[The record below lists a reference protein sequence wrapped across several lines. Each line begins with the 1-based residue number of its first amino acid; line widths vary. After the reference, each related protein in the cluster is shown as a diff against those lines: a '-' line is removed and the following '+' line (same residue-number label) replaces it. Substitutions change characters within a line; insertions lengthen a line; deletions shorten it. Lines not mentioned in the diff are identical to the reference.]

1 MDELMEDYGYVL
13 DFLPTGKSNDRYKE
27 PVAQIIGTKFFKLL
41 EVTIKPDHIVRL
53 EQKVNIGKTNRV
65 EVDRIKTRMPVSE
78 LSNTSRAELTPV
90 LKKIVMER
98 ELDFVS
104 FFNKCGSISIRL
116 HQLELL
122 PGIGKKHLEEILSER
137 ENLPFVSFEDI
148 KTRVP
153 LLTDPASI
161 IVQRI
166 NNEITGIEK
175 HYLFVKPPAYD

>member
-1 MDELMEDYGYVL
+1 MDELMEDFGYVL
-13 DFLPTGKSNDRYKE
+13 DFLPTGKSMDRTRE

-41 EVTIKPDHIVRL
+41 EVTIKPEQKVSL
-53 EQKVNIGKTNRV
+53 EQKVSIGKVNRV
-65 EVDRIKTRMPVSE
+65 EVDRIKTRLSVSE
-78 LSNTSRAELTPV
+78 LSNTARSELNPV

-98 ELDFVS
+98 EADFIG
-104 FFNKCGSISIRL
+104 FFNKCGSVSIRL

-122 PGIGKKHLEEILSER
+122 PGVGKKHLEEILSER
-137 ENLPFVSFEDI
+137 ERKPFVSFEDL

-175 HYLFVKPPAYD
+175 YYLFVKPPA

>member
-1 MDELMEDYGYVL
+1 MDELMEDFGYVL
-13 DFLPTGKSNDRYKE
+13 DFLPTGKSMDRNRE

-41 EVTIKPDHIVRL
+41 EVTIKPGKTVSL
-53 EQKVNIGKTNRV
+53 EQKVSIGKDNRI
-65 EVDRIKTRMPVSE
+65 EVDRIKTRLSVSE
-78 LSNTSRAELTPV
+78 LSNTARAELIPV
-90 LKKIVMER
+90 LRKIVAER
-98 ELDFVS
+98 EPDFVN
-104 FFNKCGSISIRL
+104 FFNKCGSVSIRL

-122 PGIGKKHLEEILSER
+122 PGVGKKHLEEILSER
-137 ENLPFVSFEDI
+137 EKPFKSFEDI

-175 HYLFVKPPAYD
+175 YYLFVKPPA